1 MARQATA
8 FNGNNKNQM
17 MSCGKNCLKK
27 QQNNGLRQNNANS
40 NIERMFQYSLTPW
53 RLSETEGQWLEP
65 NIEVIEN
72 QNNVMVS
79 AADFSFS

>member
-17 MSCGKNCLKK
+17 MNCGQNCLKK
-27 QQNNGLRQNNANS
+27 NQKNGLRQNNANA
-40 NIERMFQYSLTPW
+40 NIEKMFQYSLAPW

-65 NIEVIEN
+65 SI
-72 QNNVMVS
+72 
-79 AADFSFS
+79 A